1 MVEHVCFE
9 AALIVGQAL
18 GLVEKLLVTEPAE
31 WLSSSPADHS
41 VTITWVSK

>member
-9 AALIVGQAL
+9 AALIVGEAL

-31 WLSSSPADHS
+31 RSSSAPTGAP
-41 VTITWVSK
+41 WCL